1 MTVSIRNFF
10 AAATGILLAGGAACA
25 EDPGPPK
32 LLIGHESE
40 AKSFLHAFLAPR
52 MAARLGD
59 DPAGRAADPADS
71 AAKAW
76 MQDTGASS
84 RVGRSAI
91 SAATS
96 ALQNYALEKLNV
108 DAWSIPLLH
117 KGSAE
122 DNGGPAGATGPRLRF
137 GIAHMSPRAEVVMPA
152 GDGRF
157 AFSADL
163 RGNLAASFETSGAKL
178 RLAASVDIQG
188 RNSGVTLSK
197 RF

>member
-1 MTVSIRNFF
+1 MTGSVPRVL
-10 AAATGILLAGGAACA
+10 AAAVGVLLVAGAACA
-25 EDPGPPK
+25 EEPGPPK
-32 LLIGHESE
+32 LLIGHGSE
-40 AKSFLHAFLAPR
+40 ARTFIHAFLAPR

-59 DPAGRAADPADS
+59 DPAGRASDPSDP

-76 MQDTGASS
+76 TQDTGASS
-84 RVGRSAI
+84 RVGRNAI

-96 ALQNYALEKLNV
+96 AIQKYALERLNV

-117 KGSAE
+117 R
-122 DNGGPAGATGPRLRF
+122 AGTKVSGDTAVSTGPRLRF
-137 GIAHMSPRAEVVMPA
+137 GIVHMSPRAEVVVPA

-163 RGNLAASFETSGAKL
+163 RGNLAASFETAGARV
-178 RLAASVDIQG
+178 RLAASVDVSG
-188 RNSGVTLSK
+188 RNSSVFLSK